1 MAEGSG
7 SPSVEYRSETGE
19 VADQVIG
26 WQTQPQG
33 KSTSGTDDVSIA
45 RQLLAEFIG
54 TFAFISIAVSTA
66 YWWYP
71 DFVAMGLA
79 CGITVGVLV
88 TAFSGLG
95 SGQFNPAITIGMM
108 LGGKL
113 PLMRAMFIIPV
124 QVVAAVMAC
133 FILSSFLGKN
143 EKMNWIERGPIVES
157 TGQQT
162 ATMLDPVAAATP
174 RIPPRLEIPEPIGQV
189 VAREVPGSQR
199 VSILQAIVIEA
210 MLTFFWGLA
219 VFAGL
224 RKENRMAMGFLVA
237 GAVTV
242 GVLAGGILTG
252 AAMNP
257 LRAFGPALV
266 SGQWSFQMVYWIG
279 PMLGGAL
286 AGVVC
291 GHFLFVEED
300 DEEVSVLEYPER

>member
-1 MAEGSG
+1 MAEVSG
-7 SPSVEYRSETGE
+7 NPSVEYRAGTGE
-19 VADQVIG
+19 VADQAIG

-45 RQLLAEFIG
+45 RQLVAEFIG
-54 TFAFISIAVSTA
+54 TFAFIFIAVSTA

-79 CGITVGVLV
+79 CGIAVGVLV
-88 TAFSGLG
+88 AAFSGLG

-113 PLMRAMFIIPV
+113 PLIRAMFIIPV

-143 EKMNWIERGPIVES
+143 EKMNWIERGPVMES
-157 TGQQT
+157 TGQQA

-189 VAREVPGSQR
+189 VVREVPGSQR
-199 VSILQAIVIEA
+199 VSILQAIVLEA

-224 RKENRMAMGFLVA
+224 RKENRMHMGFLVA

-266 SGQWSFQMVYWIG
+266 SGQWSFQMVYWVG

-291 GHFLFVEED
+291 GHFLFAEKD
-300 DEEVSVLEYPER
+300 DEEGSALEYPGR

>member
-1 MAEGSG
+1 MAELSG
-7 SPSVEYRSETGE
+7 NPSVEYRGETGE

-33 KSTSGTDDVSIA
+33 KSTRGTDDVSIA

-54 TFAFISIAVSTA
+54 TFAFIFIAVSTA

-79 CGITVGVLV
+79 CGIAVGVLV

-95 SGQFNPAITIGMM
+95 SGQFNPAITVGMM

-143 EKMNWIERGPIVES
+143 EKMNWIERGPVLES

-162 ATMLDPVAAATP
+162 ATMLDPIAAATP

-189 VAREVPGSQR
+189 IAREVPGSQR
-199 VSILQAIVIEA
+199 VSILQAIVLEA

-224 RKENRMAMGFLVA
+224 RKENRMVMGFLVA
-237 GAVTV
+237 GAVAV

-291 GHFLFVEED
+291 GHFLFVEE
-300 DEEVSVLEYPER
+300 EGPEGPALEYPGR

>member
-1 MAEGSG
+1 MAEVTGN
-7 SPSVEYRSETGE
+7 PPVEYRAGTELAASQT
-19 VADQVIG
+19 AS
-26 WQTQPQG
+26 WQTQPKG
-33 KSTSGTDDVSIA
+33 KSAGVMEDVSIA
-45 RQLLAEFIG
+45 RQLVAEFIG
-54 TFAFISIAVSTA
+54 TFAFIFVAVSTA

-88 TAFSGLG
+88 AAFSYLG
-95 SGQFNPAITIGMM
+95 SGQFNPAITLGMV

-113 PLMRAMFIIPV
+113 PLTRALFIIPV
-124 QVVAAVMAC
+124 QVAAAVMAC
-133 FILSSFLGKN
+133 FILSSFLGAN

-174 RIPPRLEIPEPIGQV
+174 RIPTRLEIPEPIGQV
-189 VAREVPGSQR
+189 AAREVPGSQR
-199 VSILQAIVIEA
+199 VSILQAIVLEA

-224 RKENRMAMGFLVA
+224 KNENRMAMGFLVG
-237 GAVTV
+237 GAVAV
-242 GVLAGGILTG
+242 GILVGGILTG

-257 LRAFGPALV
+257 VRAFGPALV

-279 PMLGGAL
+279 PMVGGAL
-286 AGVVC
+286 AGVIC
-291 GHFLFVEED
+291 GHFLFAEEEN
-300 DEEVSVLEYPER
+300 EEGSVLEYPGR

>member
-1 MAEGSG
+1 MAEVTGG
-7 SPSVEYRSETGE
+7 PSVEYRSAGTEAVPG
-19 VADQVIG
+19 QVTN
-26 WQTQPQG
+26 WQTQTQ
-33 KSTSGTDDVSIA
+33 TSDAGEGVSIA
-45 RQLLAEFIG
+45 RQLVAEFIG
-54 TFAFISIAVSTA
+54 TFAFIFVAVSTA

-88 TAFSGLG
+88 SAFSCLG
-95 SGQFNPAITIGMM
+95 SGQFNPAITLGMM

-113 PLMRAMFIIPV
+113 SLTRTLLIIPV

-133 FILSSFLGKN
+133 FILSSFLGAN

-174 RIPPRLEIPEPIGQV
+174 RIPTRLEIPEPIGQV
-189 VAREVPGSQR
+189 AAREVPGSQR
-199 VSILQAIVIEA
+199 VSILQAIVLEA

-224 RKENRMAMGFLVA
+224 RNQNRMAMGFLVG
-237 GAVTV
+237 GAVAV
-242 GVLAGGILTG
+242 GILVGGILTG

-257 LRAFGPALV
+257 VRAFGPALV

-279 PMLGGAL
+279 PMIGGAL
-286 AGVVC
+286 AGVIC
-291 GHFLFVEED
+291 GHFLFAEE
-300 DEEVSVLEYPER
+300 EEEEGTVLEYPGR

>member
-1 MAEGSG
+1 MAEVSG
-7 SPSVEYRSETGE
+7 SSSVEYRAGTEGM
-19 VADQVIG
+19 ADQAIG
-26 WQTQPQG
+26 WQTQSQG
-33 KSTSGTDDVSIA
+33 KSTSGAEGVSIA
-45 RQLLAEFIG
+45 RQLVAEFIG
-54 TFAFISIAVSTA
+54 TFAFIFIAVSTA

-79 CGITVGVLV
+79 CGIAVGVLV
-88 TAFSGLG
+88 TVFSGLG

-113 PLMRAMFIIPV
+113 PLIRAMFIIPV

-133 FILSSFLGKN
+133 FILSSFLGEN
-143 EKMNWIERGPIVES
+143 EKMNWIERGPVMES
-157 TGQQT
+157 TGQQAT
-162 ATMLDPVAAATP
+162 TMLDPIAAATP

-199 VSILQAIVIEA
+199 VSILQAIVLEA

-224 RKENRMAMGFLVA
+224 RKGNRMAMGFLVA

-266 SGQWSFQMVYWIG
+266 SGQWSFQMVYWVG
-279 PMLGGAL
+279 PILGGAL

-291 GHFLFVEED
+291 GHFLFFEED
-300 DEEVSVLEYPER
+300 DEEGPALEYPGR